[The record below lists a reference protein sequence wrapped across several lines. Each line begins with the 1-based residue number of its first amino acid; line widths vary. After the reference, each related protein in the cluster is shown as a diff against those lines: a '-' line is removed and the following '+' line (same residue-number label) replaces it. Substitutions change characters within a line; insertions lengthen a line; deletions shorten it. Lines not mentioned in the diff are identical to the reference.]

1 MTTETSTY
9 RRDLVLALRMRHV
22 PAPRIGEIVAD
33 VESHVADTGEDPV
46 EAFGPP
52 KDYAASVAPS
62 PRGGRAVFWAL
73 TLSGA
78 AVGWL
83 IATSVF
89 EIVAGDASGLPAGV
103 PAWVALLVAVLLWI
117 PAVVVQTRRNSR
129 VRDPRTGEWL
139 TPSSR
144 WVPVVMGGFLIL
156 LGAAVWLVAALVG

>member
-22 PAPRIGEIVAD
+22 PGDRIGDIVAE

-52 KDYAASVAPS
+52 REYAASIAPAT
-62 PRGGRAVFWAL
+62 RGSRLTAWAL

-83 IATSVF
+83 IAVSVVQLVQG
-89 EIVAGDASGLPAGV
+89 EAKGLPGGV
-103 PAWVALLVAVLLWI
+103 PAWLALLVAVLLWI

-139 TPSSR
+139 TPSNR
-144 WVPVVMGGFLIL
+144 WVPVVMGGFLIV

>member
-22 PAPRIGEIVAD
+22 PGDRIGEIVAE
-33 VESHVADTGEDPV
+33 VESHVADTGEDPL

-52 KDYAASVAPS
+52 KEYAASIAPAA
-62 PRGGRAVFWAL
+62 GGSRLMAWAL

-83 IATSVF
+83 IAVSVVQLVQG
-89 EIVAGDASGLPAGV
+89 EAKGLPAGI
-103 PAWVALLVAVLLWI
+103 PAWGALLVAVLLWI
-117 PAVVVQTRRNSR
+117 PAVVVQTRRNAR

-139 TPSSR
+139 TPSNR
-144 WVPVVMGGFLIL
+144 WVPVVMGGFLIV
-156 LGAAVWLVAALVG
+156 LGAAVWLVAALVA